1 MIRIGKKNE
10 GISITFELRGVEPE
24 IVDDVWHDLRPYN
37 IIFSTK
43 ETGTCLLTYGDIAA
57 EVRKTKKGNYTVWF
71 GKESK

>member
-24 IVDDVWHDLRPYN
+24 LVDDVWRGLRPYD
-37 IIFSTK
+37 IISYTEK
-43 ETGTCLLTYGDIAA
+43 TGHCLLEYEDIAI
-57 EVRKTKKGNYTVWF
+57 EVRRTKKGNYTVWF